1 MLLINANITIDD
13 AELEETFIRAG
24 GPGGQNVNKLNT
36 AVQLRFDAR
45 QTASLPEDVKQRL
58 KRLAGSRMSS
68 EGVLTITAREHRSQQ
83 RNREEA
89 RQRLVELIRRAAT
102 RPRRRRKT
110 KPSAGAVQRR
120 LDAKRRQSERK
131 RQRRS
136 ANEL

>member
-1 MLLINANITIDD
+1 MLRINANITIDD
-13 AELEETFIRAG
+13 AELDETFIRAG

-36 AVQLRFDAR
+36 AVQLRFDVR
-45 QTASLPEDVKQRL
+45 QSASLPEDVKQRL
-58 KRLAGSRMSS
+58 TRLAGSRMSS
-68 EGVLTITAREHRSQQ
+68 EGVLTVTAREHRSQH
-83 RNREEA
+83 RNRDEA
-89 RQRLVELIRRAAT
+89 RRRLVELIRRAAT

-136 ANEL
+136 AGE

>member
-1 MLLINANITIDD
+1 MLRINANITIDD